1 MKHAGREIH
10 RLHNLL
16 LRDQNQSP
24 LREQINQMTANH
36 GYILCWLREHQGED
50 VFQRDL
56 EKQLQLRRSS
66 VTAVLQTM
74 ERSGLI
80 ERVAVPGDARL
91 KKLVPT
97 PRAEELHQLISQD
110 IADREARLTAGI
122 SSAELEAFWQVMDKL
137 GRNLEQGLYPSPECA
152 CAEQEGSTV

>member
-1 MKHAGREIH
+1 MKYTGREIH

-16 LRDQNQSP
+16 LRDQNHSS
-24 LREQINQMTANH
+24 LREQVDQMTANH
-36 GYILCWLREHQGED
+36 GYILCWLHEHRDQD
-50 VFQRDL
+50 VYQRDL

-97 PRAEELHQLISQD
+97 QRAEELHQMISRD
-110 IADREARLTAGI
+110 IADREARLVAGI
-122 SSAELEAFWQVMDKL
+122 PEEELAAFWSVMDKL
-137 GRNLEQGLYPSPECA
+137 TQNLERGLYSADECC
-152 CAEQEGSTV
+152 CADTQEGK

>member
-1 MKHAGREIH
+1 MRYAGREIH

-16 LRDQNQSP
+16 LRDQNHSS
-24 LREQINQMTANH
+24 LREQVDQMTANH
-36 GYILCWLREHQGED
+36 GYILCWLHEHKGQD
-50 VFQRDL
+50 VYQRDL

-97 PRAEELHQLISQD
+97 QRAEELHQMISRD
-110 IADREARLTAGI
+110 IAEREARLVEGLTPQ
-122 SSAELEAFWQVMDKL
+122 ELDAFWRALDKI
-137 GRNLEQGLYPSPECA
+137 GANLERGLYA
-152 CAEQEGSTV
+152 AADSTPVNKEEE